1 MLTRNRPLA
10 NPLRQKYTP
19 APLSHAFAHP
29 KRDAMTAQQPPRT
42 VAEIRAAFLDFFVAN
57 GHTLVASH
65 SLLPPADPTLLFVN
79 AGMVQFKD
87 YFTGV
92 RTPPFPTATTTQKC
106 LRVSGKHNDLENVGR
121 TRRHH
126 TLFEMLGNFSFG
138 DYFKAG
144 AIRYAWDFL
153 AGTLGLDQSRL
164 VATYFGGNKAIPAD
178 LEARDLW
185 NEIAGL
191 PPERIVAM
199 TEKDNFWAMGDSGPC
214 GPCTEIYYDLD
225 PSQGACTLEAD
236 DGRYMEIWNLVF
248 MQYDRQEGVLHPL
261 PAPCVDTGMGLER
274 IASVVQGATSNYD
287 TDLFLDLIKLTETLS
302 GRIYGGRF
310 DPENVVSGNPDIEED
325 VAFRVIADHARA
337 TAFLIAEGIYPDSE
351 GRGFVLRRVMRRAIR
366 FGRKLGMQGP
376 FLCEIVA
383 KVADLLG
390 DIFPELHGAKDLMVR
405 ITRQEEERF
414 GQTLEGGLRLVNA
427 EMARVAAQGGDKVL
441 DGRLVFLLHDTHGF
455 PTDLTALIAAE
466 QGFTLDM
473 PGFDAA
479 MAEQKA
485 RGRASWKTGGDK
497 TAALAAEL
505 AAEGIHTEFLG
516 YEHDAADGKVL
527 ALVQDGQ
534 RVAAANVDD
543 TVLVVLD
550 RTPLYGEGGGQV
562 GDLGALSWQG
572 GRARV
577 LDTQKTAQGIH
588 LHRAVIEAGKLVPGA
603 AVHAEVDGVRRASIR
618 AHHSATHLLHKALRE
633 VLGPHVRQRGSLVGP
648 GRLRFDF
655 SHFAPMTA
663 EELQVVEAHA
673 NAAVLRN
680 DAAAVRHTDMP
691 DAIASGALAFF
702 GDKYG
707 DVVRVVKLGDSAEL
721 CGGTHVARTGDIGLI
736 KIVSESAVSAGV
748 RRMEAVCHLAA
759 LEWVQQQT
767 AVLDG
772 AARRLNVAA
781 ELVPE
786 RIEKLQD
793 SIKAAQAET
802 EQWKRKALSAN
813 AGAGVSEERT
823 FGAHKAIFRAVQG
836 AEGAAL
842 RELADKLRD
851 EAGSGAVCV
860 LSVLEGQKSLLLVA
874 VTKDLTDRVQ
884 AGAVVGK
891 LAPLLG
897 GRGGGRP
904 DFAQAGG
911 QAPGDVQALAQA
923 FLAEVAA
930 RLA

>member
-1 MLTRNRPLA
+1 
-10 NPLRQKYTP
+10 
-19 APLSHAFAHP
+19 
-29 KRDAMTAQQPPRT
+29 MTAHIATAPRT
-42 VAEIRAAFLDFFVAN
+42 VAEIREAFLAYFAAH
-57 GHTLVASH
+57 GHARVASH

-87 YFTGV
+87 YFTGA
-92 RTPPFPTATTTQKC
+92 RTAPYPTATTTQKC

-144 AIRYAWDFL
+144 AIRFAWEFL
-153 AGTLGLDQSRL
+153 HGHLGLDPSRM

-178 LEARDLW
+178 TEARDLW
-185 NEIAGL
+185 GQIAGL
-191 PPERIVAM
+191 PAERIVAM

-214 GPCTEIYYDLD
+214 GPCTEIYFDLD

-248 MQYDRQEGVLHPL
+248 MQYDRQDGVLHSL

-274 IASVVQGATSNYD
+274 IASVVQGASSNYD
-287 TDLFLDLIKLTETLS
+287 TDLFLGLIGLTQTLS
-302 GRIYGGRF
+302 GKQYGGRF
-310 DPENVVSGNPDIEED
+310 DPENVVSGDADIEID

-366 FGRKLGMQGP
+366 FGRKLGLSGP
-376 FLCEIVA
+376 FLCEVVA

-390 DIFPELHGAKDLMVR
+390 DIFPELLAARDLMVR

-414 GQTLEGGLRLVNA
+414 GQTLESGLRLVEA
-427 EMARVAAQGGDKVL
+427 EMARVSAAGGEKVL

-466 QGFTLDM
+466 QGFTLDL

-485 RGRASWKTGGDK
+485 RGRASWKSGADS
-497 TAALAAEL
+497 TAQLGAEL
-505 AAEGIHTEFLG
+505 TQEGIQTAFLG
-516 YEHDAADGKVL
+516 YASDSAAAQVLTLVLDGS
-527 ALVQDGQ
+527 
-534 RVAAANVDD
+534 RVATAQLDQ

-562 GDLGALSWQG
+562 GDIGTLSWDG

-588 LHRAVIEAGKLVPGA
+588 LHRAVIEAGTLAVGA
-603 AVHAEVDGVRRASIR
+603 QVQAEVDVARRASIR

-655 SHFAPMTA
+655 SHFAPLSPA
-663 EELQVVEAHA
+663 EILAIETQA
-673 NAAVLRN
+673 NAAVLHN
-680 DAAAVRHTDMP
+680 EDALVRQTDMA

-707 DVVRVVKLGDSAEL
+707 DVVRVVRLGASAEL
-721 CGGTHVARTGDIGLI
+721 CGGTHVGRTGDIGLI
-736 KIVSESAVSAGV
+736 KIVSDSAVSAGV

-759 LEWVQQQT
+759 LEWLQQAT
-767 AVLDG
+767 AALDT
-772 AARRLNVAA
+772 AARRLGVAP

-793 SIKAAQAET
+793 SVKAAQHET
-802 EQWKRKALSAN
+802 EQWKHKALSAN
-813 AGAGVSEERT
+813 AASGLSEVRA
-823 FGAHKAIFRAVQG
+823 FGAHKAVFRAVEG

-842 RELADKLRD
+842 RTLADQLRD
-851 EAGSGAVCV
+851 EAGSGVVCV
-860 LSVLEGQKSLLLVA
+860 LSVLDGGKALLLVA
-874 VTKDLTDRVQ
+874 VTKDLVDRAP
-884 AGAVVGK
+884 AGPLVAS

-911 QAPGDVQALAQA
+911 QAPSDVPALAEA
-923 FLAEVAA
+923 FLAAVAA
-930 RLA
+930 RLG